1 MPIQKKKKKPKP
13 KAQKTPA
20 VSQKV
25 TQIVRVNV
33 GDVKPKPRRRRPP
46 AKKKDQPF
54 QFGGGGGGGGSGL
67 AQVVQAPQAT
77 QDVLQQSKE
86 LREIVNRLQ
95 TSPAQ
100 LTLRGAEQGG
110 QAEQQIAI
118 YDQPVTRGQFTNIMG
133 EIIGYQGGQIALH
146 GERLEAMNQ
155 AVHALGR
162 PPPAAESE
170 ADISITEL
178 HDLAHTPSSTLVEP
192 SVSTPMRMGRGR
204 ARTAEQNQSD
214 LDAWAAS
221 GLTQKDFAL
230 QQGISYNTLSKL
242 AAPHGGISNY
252 RISKGI
258 STKKKKKQGKA
269 AEDSDSG
276 DDTDFP

>member
-1 MPIQKKKKKPKP
+1 MPIQKKKKKKP
-13 KAQKTPA
+13 KAKEKTPA

-33 GDVKPKPRRRRPP
+33 GDVKPKPRRRRAP

-54 QFGGGGGGGGSGL
+54 AFGGGGGGGSGL
-67 AQVVQAPQAT
+67 AQVVSAPSAT
-77 QDVLQQSKE
+77 NEVLQQSKE

-100 LTLRGAEQGG
+100 QTLRGAEQGG
-110 QAEQQIAI
+110 QAEQQIASA
-118 YDQPVTRGQFTNIMG
+118 DQPVTRGQFREIMG
-133 EIIGYQGGQIALH
+133 TVMGYQGEQMNLA

-155 AVHALGR
+155 AIHALGR

-170 ADISITEL
+170 ADVSITEL

-192 SVSTPMRMGRGR
+192 AVSTPMRMGRGK

-214 LDAWAAS
+214 LDEWAAS
-221 GLTQKDFAL
+221 GLTQKEFA
-230 QQGISYNTLSKL
+230 QQKGISFNTL
-242 AAPHGGISNY
+242 ATIARPHGGINSY
-252 RISKGI
+252 RRSKGI
-258 STKKKKKQGKA
+258 STKKKKQAKA
-269 AEDSDSG
+269 SEDSDSG

>member
-1 MPIQKKKKKPKP
+1 MPIQKKKKKKPNP

-33 GDVKPKPRRRRPP
+33 GDVKPKPRRRRAP

-54 QFGGGGGGGGSGL
+54 QFGGGGGGGGL

-100 LTLRGAEQGG
+100 QTLRGAEQGG
-110 QAEQQIAI
+110 QAEQQIASA
-118 YDQPVTRGQFTNIMG
+118 DQPVTRGQFKQIMG
-133 EIIGYQGGQIALH
+133 TVMGYQGEQMNLA
-146 GERLEAMNQ
+146 GERLEALNQ
-155 AVHALGR
+155 AIHALGR
-162 PPPAAESE
+162 PQAAESE
-170 ADISITEL
+170 SDVSITEL

-192 SVSTPMRMGRGR
+192 AVSTPMRMGRGK

-242 AAPHGGISNY
+242 AAPHGGIGSY

-258 STKKKKKQGKA
+258 STKKKKQAKA
-269 AEDSDSG
+269 SESDSG

>member
-1 MPIQKKKKKPKP
+1 MYIYAYSASQEKEAKGKGKDTSCFSKGHPNRSCQCRRCQ
-13 KAQKTPA
+13 AQAKT
-20 VSQKV
+20 Q
-25 TQIVRVNV
+25 
-33 GDVKPKPRRRRPP
+33 RPP
-46 AKKKDQPF
+46 AKKPAQPF
-54 QFGGGGGGGGSGL
+54 AFGGGGGGSGL

-110 QAEQQIAI
+110 QAEQQIASA
-118 YDQPVTRGQFTNIMG
+118 DQPVTRGQFRQIMG
-133 EIIGYQGGQIALH
+133 TVIGYQGEQMNLA
-146 GERLEAMNQ
+146 GERLEALNQ
-155 AVHALGR
+155 AIHALGR
-162 PPPAAESE
+162 PQAAESE

-192 SVSTPMRMGRGR
+192 AVSTPMRMGRGK

-221 GLTQKDFAL
+221 GLTQKEFAATERY
-230 QQGISYNTLSKL
+230 IFNTL
-242 AAPHGGISNY
+242 ATIARPHGGINAY

-258 STKKKKKQGKA
+258 STKKKKQGKA
-269 AEDSDSG
+269 SEESDSG